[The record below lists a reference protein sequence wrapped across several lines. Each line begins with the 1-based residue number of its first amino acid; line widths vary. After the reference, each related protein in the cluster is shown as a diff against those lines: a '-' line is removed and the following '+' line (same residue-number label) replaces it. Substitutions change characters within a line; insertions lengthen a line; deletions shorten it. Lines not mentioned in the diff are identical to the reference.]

1 MYKSDSISSG
11 SNVYIVMLN
20 EALFSNMLSLQVI
33 FYINKEERIMK
44 FSKAA
49 KRVVSV
55 ALATAVVTGSVAVA
69 PAPKK
74 ADAASKYTAYLCFAT
89 KKWNHRNNHDDS
101 KFSTKVMTEK
111 NAVNAK
117 AKKAKFKNA
126 TVKQSKKS
134 KTYTVSL
141 TGLKSGAISKDGG
154 WNSLYVDTTI
164 PGSMKKKL
172 KVTKAVVK
180 VDGKKVKTIKNPV
193 ITPDPGKND
202 KYCQIQIINT
212 WNSYAN
218 KKANATSVK
227 MPKKSISISFTV
239 KKFK

>member
-1 MYKSDSISSG
+1 
-11 SNVYIVMLN
+11 
-20 EALFSNMLSLQVI
+20 
-33 FYINKEERIMK
+33 MK

-49 KRVVSV
+49 KRVMSI

-69 PAPKK
+69 PAPQK
-74 ADAASKYTAYLCFAT
+74 AEAASKYTAYLCFAT

-101 KFSTKVMTEK
+101 GFSTKVLTEK
-111 NAVNAK
+111 NKTNAK
-117 AKKAKFKNA
+117 AKSAKFKNA
-126 TVKQSKKS
+126 TVKKAKKS

-141 TGLKSGAISKDGG
+141 TGLKKGAISSDGG

-164 PGSMKKKL
+164 PGSMKSKF

-193 ITPDPGKND
+193 ITPDPGASD

-218 KKANATSVK
+218 KKTNATSIK
-227 MPKKSISISFTV
+227 MPKKSISVSFTV
-239 KKFK
+239 KKLG